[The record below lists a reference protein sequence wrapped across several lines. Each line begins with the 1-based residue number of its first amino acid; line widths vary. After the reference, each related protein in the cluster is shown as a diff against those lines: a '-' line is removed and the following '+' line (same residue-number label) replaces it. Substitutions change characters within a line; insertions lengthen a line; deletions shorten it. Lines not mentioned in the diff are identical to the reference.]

1 MTARVFLERAYRM
14 EVRLSSKMEQIQRLR
29 ALAENATAVYGHDG
43 VSHSRNT
50 DRLADQAARISD
62 LEAKLSDDI
71 GKLIAVK
78 QEIMEVIEQLPE
90 PNLQT
95 VLELRYLDMKPWNEI
110 RAIMNRCDTNIFRW
124 HKKALAM
131 VQKILDSRGSDTD

>member
-1 MTARVFLERAYRM
+1 MTAREFLERAYRM

-29 ALAENATAVYGHDG
+29 ALAEKATAIYGHDG

-50 DRLADQAARISD
+50 DRIADQAARISD

-71 GKLIAVK
+71 GKLITVK

-110 RAIMNRCDTNIFRW
+110 CALMNRGDTNLFRW
-124 HKKALAM
+124 HRKALAM
-131 VQKILDSRGSDTD
+131 VQKILDKHGSEKA

>member
-1 MTARVFLERAYRM
+1 MTARDFLERAYRM

-29 ALAENATAVYGHDG
+29 ALAEKATAIYGHDG

-50 DRLADQAARISD
+50 DRIADQAARRSD
-62 LEAKLSDDI
+62 LEAKLSNDI
-71 GKLIAVK
+71 AKLIAVK
-78 QEIMEVIEQLPE
+78 REIIEVIEQLPG

-131 VQKILDSRGSDTD
+131 VQEILESRGSDTD